1 MAQWFNVSS
10 ATTKGKGLQGH
21 FDLKEGE
28 GWFQQDL
35 DPFLDKAKEDRH
47 YIEHH
52 GQRKDGY
59 RKFATIPD
67 AVSLKILEDHHINLH
82 DPNFSQDPNNMKKLK
97 AIIKMEY
104 PALLVNT

>member
-10 ATTKGKGLQGH
+10 ATTKGEGLQGY
-21 FDLKEGE
+21 FDIDEGE

-35 DPFLDKAKEDRH
+35 AAFKDKAKEDRDYIAH
-47 YIEHH
+47 Y
-52 GQRKDGY
+52 GQRTDGY

-67 AVSLKILEDHHINLH
+67 AVALKILEDHNINLH
-82 DPNFSQDPNNMKKLK
+82 DPNFSQDPNNMKKIK

>member
-21 FDLKEGE
+21 FDIDKGD

-35 DPFLDKAKEDRH
+35 TPFIDKAKEDRH
-47 YIEHH
+47 YVEQH

-67 AVSLKILEDHHINLH
+67 AVALKILEDHHINLH
-82 DPNFSQDPNNMKKLK
+82 DPNVPQEPKHTQPVSYTHLTLPTKR
-97 AIIKMEY
+97 I
-104 PALLVNT
+104 V

>member
-21 FDLKEGE
+21 FDIDKGD

-35 DPFLDKAKEDRH
+35 TPFIEKAKEDRH
-47 YIEHH
+47 YAEQH

-67 AVSLKILEDHHINLH
+67 AVALKILEDHHINC
-82 DPNFSQDPNNMKKLK
+82 
-97 AIIKMEY
+97 
-104 PALLVNT
+104 LLYTSPSPRDRQKSRMPSSA

>member
-21 FDLKEGE
+21 FDLEDGE
-28 GWFQQDL
+28 GWFKQDL
-35 DPFLDKAKEDRH
+35 TPFVEKAKEDRH
-47 YIEHH
+47 FVEHH

-67 AVSLKILEDHHINLH
+67 GIALKILEDHHINLH
-82 DPNFSQDPNNMKKLK
+82 DPNFSQDPNNMKKIK
-97 AIIKMEY
+97 TIIQMEY